1 MSEPTSTPALN
12 PWRGRLQLLLIV
24 LGLGLVYTFVLP
36 WLAGTD
42 LVRQRNERYEQLGI
56 DPAAT
61 FYTDHPMVDQL
72 LRNE

>member
-1 MSEPTSTPALN
+1 MPEPTSTPALN

-72 LRNE
+72 LRKE

>member
-1 MSEPTSTPALN
+1 MLETTSQSLPN
-12 PWRGRLQLLLIV
+12 PWRGRLQLMLIV
-24 LGLGLVYTFVLP
+24 LALGLVYTFVLP

-42 LVRQRNERYEQLGI
+42 LVRQRNQRYEDLGI

-72 LRNE
+72 LRDQ